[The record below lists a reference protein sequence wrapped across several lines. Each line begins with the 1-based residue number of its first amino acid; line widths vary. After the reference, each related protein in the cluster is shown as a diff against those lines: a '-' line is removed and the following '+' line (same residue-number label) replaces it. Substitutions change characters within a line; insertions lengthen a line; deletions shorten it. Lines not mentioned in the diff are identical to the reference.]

1 MSAHN
6 KKRNTGLLYEF
17 LIKTISQA
25 LVDDDKKRS
34 SKALKIV
41 KTHFKPGTELYK
53 EFRLVNSIMKTT
65 VSSEAVASSILNEA
79 KSAARSH
86 DLNALDK

>member
-25 LVDDDKKRS
+25 LVDDDKKKS

-41 KTHFKPGTELYK
+41 KTYFKPGTELYK
-53 EFRLVNSIMKTT
+53 EFRLINSIIKTS
-65 VSSEAVASSILNEA
+65 VSSEAVAASIYTG
-79 KSAARSH
+79 KTSYQRFSRRRSVH
-86 DLNALDK
+86 